1 MTMATAKHPVCPVAA
16 LPPGERKIVEVNGR
30 SIGVF
35 NVGGAYYALRNSC
48 PHKAAPLCLGPITG
62 LVTGP
67 APGQFVVSR
76 GGEVVRCPWHGWE
89 FDILTGRS
97 LYNPHRVRVR
107 RYEVSVERGDATNTG
122 ADDSRIETFAVSVEQ
137 DWVMLHLER

>member
-1 MTMATAKHPVCPVAA
+1 M
-16 LPPGERKIVEVNGR
+16 
-30 SIGVF
+30 
-35 NVGGAYYALRNSC
+35 
-48 PHKAAPLCLGPITG
+48 
-62 LVTGP
+62 TGP

-122 ADDSRIETFAVSVEQ
+122 ADDPRIETFAVSVEQ